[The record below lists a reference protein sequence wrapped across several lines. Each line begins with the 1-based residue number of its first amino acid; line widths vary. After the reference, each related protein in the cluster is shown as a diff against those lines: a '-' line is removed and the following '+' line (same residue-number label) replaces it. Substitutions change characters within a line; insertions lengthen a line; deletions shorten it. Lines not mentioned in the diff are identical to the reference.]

1 MNTLLTID
9 PGIHMAGVAVW
20 QSAELIGATLV
31 RTEKDRGGWVELSK
45 LVVEHMRSLYVPI
58 DTIVIE
64 KPQIYPQHKQK
75 GNPNDLINLACAAGG
90 IATALLA
97 QHQQAE
103 VFFVLPYEWKKQVP
117 KSISSRRSEDALSED
132 ERERVA
138 LPSAKGLAHNVWD
151 AVGIGLYWVRNERRQ
166 CGGR

>member
-1 MNTLLTID
+1 M
-9 PGIHMAGVAVW
+9 
-20 QSAELIGATLV
+20 
-31 RTEKDRGGWVELSK
+31 
-45 LVVEHMRSLYVPI
+45 
-58 DTIVIE
+58 
-64 KPQIYPQHKQK
+64 
-75 GNPNDLINLACAAGG
+75 ACAAGG